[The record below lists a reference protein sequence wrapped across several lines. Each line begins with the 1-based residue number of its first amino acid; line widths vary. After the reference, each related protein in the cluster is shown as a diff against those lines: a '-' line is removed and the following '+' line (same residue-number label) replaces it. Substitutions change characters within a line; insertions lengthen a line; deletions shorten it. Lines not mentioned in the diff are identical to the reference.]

1 MQSEN
6 LEMTALAAW
15 ARISEQAASYAFS
28 LLRAIV
34 SHRCETDCAN
44 LGGAVVVGQF
54 EKHDVAPARRGTLH
68 QCLGVA
74 SAEAAI
80 VRLRARQLVS
90 LDHVAPQRACNVSSA
105 FGGLAIHF
113 EQRATE
119 VVADLFHQIGRD

>member
-34 SHRCETDCAN
+34 SHRCEADCAN

-54 EKHDVAPARRGTLH
+54 EKHDVAPASRGTLH
-68 QCLGVA
+68 QCPDMG
-74 SAEAAI
+74 
-80 VRLRARQLVS
+80 
-90 LDHVAPQRACNVSSA
+90 
-105 FGGLAIHF
+105 FM
-113 EQRATE
+113 
-119 VVADLFHQIGRD
+119 